1 MLGGAWWHCS
11 LQGQT
16 RDLHKPNSR
25 TSKSALY
32 GLDGSV
38 ALAVCSEDRNEA
50 PRGSAS
56 EQSPLPGPQ
65 PATFSVFSHGREQG
79 GGGVGDLLLPLP
91 GQEGPTLTTSFN
103 ANYLLTALSLNIV
116 SWESG
121 SQHRNWG
128 GGTQFRP

>member
-38 ALAVCSEDRNEA
+38 ALAVRSEDRNEA

-79 GGGVGDLLLPLP
+79 GGG
-91 GQEGPTLTTSFN
+91 
-103 ANYLLTALSLNIV
+103 
-116 SWESG
+116 
-121 SQHRNWG
+121 G
-128 GGTQFRP
+128 GGPVASSSWARGPHPYDLI